1 MGESSEPSAVA
12 ARALS
17 QKEYQKVKKKRAK
30 VNQAEKKRGKDER
43 LGLENKQ
50 SEKPATPT
58 KWHRGLGGD
67 GCQKATDRP
76 VDDANINE
84 LLEKR
89 SKAKADKNYT
99 VSDEITDTL
108 VGMEIFY
115 NDEKKQ
121 WHTRLLSTVEQ
132 KAKKEEK
139 AKKGQAKK
147 RAIENKAAIEMP
159 AAKKTKK

>member
-1 MGESSEPSAVA
+1 MAESSEQLAVA

-17 QKEYQKVKKKRAK
+17 QRAYQKVKKKRAK
-30 VNQAEKKRGKDER
+30 VNQAKKKR

-50 SEKPATPT
+50 AEKPAAPT
-58 KWHRGLGGD
+58 KWHRGVGGD

-89 SKAKADKNYT
+89 SKAKAEKNYT
-99 VSDEITDTL
+99 VSDKITATL

-132 KAKKEEK
+132 KAKKE
-139 AKKGQAKK
+139 QAKK
-147 RAIENKAAIEMP
+147 RAIENKAAIEEP

>member
-1 MGESSEPSAVA
+1 MTESSEPLAVA

-17 QKEYQKVKKKRAK
+17 QKAYQKAKKKRSK
-30 VNQAEKKRGKDER
+30 VNQAEKKRGKEKR

-50 SEKPATPT
+50 TEKPAVPT

-89 SKAKADKNYT
+89 SKAKAAKNYT
-99 VSDEITDTL
+99 VSDEILDTL

-121 WHTRLLSTVEQ
+121 WHTRLLSTVEE
-132 KAKKEEK
+132 KAKKE
-139 AKKGQAKK
+139 QAKK
-147 RAIENKAAIEMP
+147 RAIENKAAIEEP
-159 AAKKTKK
+159 KAKKTKK